1 MKYLKIQNSGELDI
15 RLIALMGGTTKIDNP
30 HKIGQFGTGLKY
42 AISYLVRTE
51 NKFKLFI
58 GDKEVVFE
66 SRDETIGDSSFKEIY
81 FNDKSM
87 GITTRYG
94 YQWKAW
100 EALREVWC
108 NAKDEGNEIRE
119 VIEDIATIE
128 NTTTFFIE
136 LTADIEEVVNTWGEY
151 FLQDEP
157 IFEDENIGIYK
168 NPGEKLKVYKNKT
181 LIHTD
186 KYTKSKF
193 IYDFKEA
200 NLNELRQYMGH
211 AQYEIGKGLLH
222 SSREVIDIILTDF
235 KNQHQNDR
243 IEFKLD
249 FQYVN
254 YDAEFVKELFSGHL
268 FLHPESDRRSGSKSI
283 QVNKSLFELLQ
294 KCGLP
299 TETVYSERGRYYGG
313 SGYGINEDENIVFSE
328 INDADLQDRI
338 NKISTKYGVELDFDV
353 VIPKDSDFEILINS
367 DERIL
372 FSYDLRNQS
381 NADLEAIVL
390 VGILQTKEGNI
401 FKALKRL
408 IKFARSNK
416 AFKKIFFGEGILS

>member
-1 MKYLKIQNSGELDI
+1 MKYLKISNVGELDI

-58 GDKEVVFE
+58 GTKEIIFE
-66 SRDETIGDSSFKEIY
+66 SRDEVFGENSFKEIY
-81 FNDKSM
+81 FNGKSM

-100 EALREVWC
+100 EALREIWC
-108 NAKDEGNEIRE
+108 NAKDEGNESRE
-119 VIEDIATIE
+119 VVEEISSIE

-136 LTADIEEVVNTWGEY
+136 LTEDIEAVVNTWGEY
-151 FLQDEP
+151 FLQDTP
-157 IFEDENIGIYK
+157 IYEDDNIGIYT

-186 KYTKSKF
+186 AWAKSKF

-211 AQYEIGKGLLH
+211 APYEIGKCLLH
-222 SSREVIDIILTDF
+222 SSYEIIELILTDF
-235 KNQHQNDR
+235 KNNHQNDR
-243 IEFKLD
+243 IEFKID
-249 FQYVN
+249 FTYVT
-254 YDAEFVKELFSGHL
+254 YDTELVKELFKDHL
-268 FLHPESDRRSGSKSI
+268 FLHPESDRKSGSKSI

-299 TETVYSERGRYYGG
+299 TETIYSERGRYYGG
-313 SGYGINEDENIVFSE
+313 SGYGIDEDTDIVFSE
-328 INDADLQDRI
+328 INDTDLQSRI
-338 NKISTKYGVELDFDV
+338 SKISTKYNIELDFDI
-353 VIPKDSDFEILINS
+353 VIPKDSDFEILINK
-367 DERIL
+367 DDRIL
-372 FSYDLRNQS
+372 FSYDLKNQS
-381 NADLEAIVL
+381 DADLEAIVL
-390 VGILQTKEGNI
+390 VGILQTREGNI

-416 AFKKIFFGEGILS
+416 AFKKIFFGESILS